1 MVKRKFPTIQGSR
14 GNLYE
19 GGITWREIVVAA
31 RHIQKANKTFPPPHS
46 LCLSVSL
53 SPRQREA
60 AARNPRPHH
69 PEMDGPSG
77 GWDSI
82 ARRSTEMDRSGSW
95 DAIEWNQIEVR
106 TVPLL
111 ARSLLPLL
119 PVPVPLSPLAR
130 APRLAS
136 PHLTCAC
143 ARGMWGWGSE
153 FDAVRVAWPRLSAR
167 TLPPAA
173 VPFPDKRGRARAR
186 ILGARLGCG
195 LRFDAVLRF
204 FALKDPRSRWL
215 SQGMEE
221 FLLEHEE
228 VLAQVRL
235 PSIALNSL
243 RFDVWLP

>member
-1 MVKRKFPTIQGSR
+1 MLLPHATYRRQTKRFPHRT
-14 GNLYE
+14 L
-19 GGITWREIVVAA
+19 
-31 RHIQKANKTFPPPHS
+31 P
-46 LCLSVSL
+46 VSL
-53 SPRQREA
+53 SLSRRDNAKPRQGTRA
-60 AARNPRPHH
+60 PTTRRWTAPPGAGTPSPAARRRWTAR
-69 PEMDGPSG
+69 GAGTPSNG
-77 GWDSI
+77 TKSRFVRFPCSH
-82 ARRSTEMDRSGSW
+82 APSCRSS
-95 DAIEWNQIEVR
+95 
-106 TVPLL
+106 P
-111 ARSLLPLL
+111 SLS
-119 PVPVPLSPLAR
+119 LSPPSR
-130 APRLAS
+130 ARLAS